1 MVLSKILV
9 NRPGADLRWIGV
21 ATWVAAWGLMLLLD
35 GRIALGNL
43 ALILVMAGALAG
55 LWLSPVQSMAFS
67 AAAVALFNFFFVNPR
82 HSFAAMLREDLLL
95 LATLLGVSTGISYLL
110 ARLRSLVTSERLHAL
125 EREQALLN
133 ERAAID
139 QAQAQHLRNTLLTAI
154 SHDYRTPLAT
164 MTGAASS
171 LAAHAGDLPRDR
183 VAELA
188 RTIVDE
194 AGHLNRMTTNTL
206 QLARLD
212 SDAVFLHRQW
222 ESLEEILAQVIAR
235 ARRSAPAQAI
245 DACVPR
251 GLPLLYCDAVLL
263 VQLFDNLVENAIKY
277 SPPGST
283 VRIEAVDCGS
293 TLAVR
298 VTDAG
303 PGVPDAWKD
312 KVFDVFQRIDTAQR
326 SADATAGSVP
336 RRGVGVGLAVCRA
349 IARVHGAVI
358 RLHDA
363 QPSGTVAEVQLP
375 VQPQPAM
382 PALADDVAD
391 EVVDKVAV

>member
-9 NRPGADLRWIGV
+9 DRPGADLRWLGG
-21 ATWVAAWGLMLLLD
+21 ATWAAAWGLMLLLD
-35 GRIALGNL
+35 GRLALGNL

-55 LWLSPVQSMAFS
+55 LWLSPLQSMAFS
-67 AAAVALFNFFFVNPR
+67 ATAVALFNFFFVNPR
-82 HSFAAMLREDLLL
+82 HTFAAMLHEDLLL
-95 LATLLGVSTGISYLL
+95 LVTLLGVSTGISYLL
-110 ARLRSLVTSERLHAL
+110 ARLRSLVTSERLHAS

-171 LAAHAGDLPRDR
+171 LAAHAGKLPRDR
-183 VAELA
+183 VADLA

-194 AGHLNRMTTNTL
+194 VGHLNRMTTNTL

-212 SDAVFLHRQW
+212 SVAVCLDRQW
-222 ESLEEILAQVIAR
+222 ESPEEILAQVIAR
-235 ARRSAPAQAI
+235 ARRSAPAHRVEAR
-245 DACVPR
+245 VPR
-251 GLPLLYCDAVLL
+251 HLPLLYCDAVLL

-277 SPPGST
+277 SPAGST
-283 VRIEAVDCGS
+283 VLIEAIDRGQA
-293 TLAVR
+293 LEVR

-303 PGVPDAWKD
+303 PGVPDAWKE
-312 KVFDVFQRIDTAQR
+312 KVFDVFQRIDSSQR
-326 SADATAGSVP
+326 SADASADSVP

-349 IARVHGAVI
+349 IVRVHGAGI
-358 RLHDA
+358 RLCDA
-363 QPSGTVAEVQLP
+363 QPTGTVAEVLLP
-375 VQPQPAM
+375 VQAQPTM
-382 PALADDVAD
+382 PAQLEEVAT
-391 EVVDKVAV
+391 

>member
-9 NRPGADLRWIGV
+9 DRPGADLRWIGCV
-21 ATWVAAWGLMLLLD
+21 TWLAAWGLMLLLD
-35 GRIALGNL
+35 GRVTLGNQ
-43 ALILVMAGALAG
+43 ALVLVMAGALAA
-55 LWLSPVQSMAFS
+55 LWLSPLQSMAFS
-67 AAAVALFNFFFVNPR
+67 AAAVALFNFFFVHPR

-110 ARLRSLVTSERLHAL
+110 ARLRSLVTSERLHAA

-164 MTGAASS
+164 VTGAASS
-171 LAAHAGDLPRDR
+171 LAAHADELPRDR

-212 SDAVFLHRQW
+212 SDTVSLQRQW
-222 ESLEEILAQVIAR
+222 EAPEEILAQVIAR
-235 ARRSAPAQAI
+235 ARRSAPSQRIEAH
-245 DACVPR
+245 VPR

-263 VQLFDNLVENAIKY
+263 VQLFDNLVENALKY
-277 SPPGST
+277 SPVGGT
-283 VRIEAVDCGS
+283 VRIEALHQGAQ
-293 TLAVR
+293 LAIR
-298 VTDAG
+298 VSDAG
-303 PGVPDAWKD
+303 PGVPDEWKD
-312 KVFDVFQRIDTAQR
+312 KVFDVFQRIDSAQPL
-326 SADATAGSVP
+326 ADASIGSVP

-349 IARVHGAVI
+349 IARVHGASI
-358 RLHDA
+358 SLHDA
-363 QPSGTVAEVQLP
+363 QPHGTVAEVLLP
-375 VQPQPAM
+375 VLPQPAM
-382 PALADDVAD
+382 PELLD
-391 EVVDKVAV
+391 EVAA

>member
-9 NRPGADLRWIGV
+9 DRPDADLRWIGI
-21 ATWVAAWGLMLLLD
+21 ATWVAGWGLMLLLD

-43 ALILVMAGALAG
+43 ALILVMAGAVAG
-55 LWLSPVQSMAFS
+55 LWLSPMQSMAFS
-67 AAAVALFNFFFVNPR
+67 ALAVALFNFFFVNPR

-133 ERAAID
+133 ERTAID
-139 QAQAQHLRNTLLTAI
+139 QAQGQRLRNTLLTAI

-171 LAAHAGDLPRDR
+171 LAAHADDLPSERI
-183 VAELA
+183 AELA

-212 SDAVFLHRQW
+212 SDAVCLHRQW

-235 ARRSAPAQAI
+235 ARRSAPEQVV
-245 DACVPR
+245 DVRVPR

-277 SPPGST
+277 SPAGSA
-283 VRIEAVDCGS
+283 VIIEAVQRDAM
-293 TLAVR
+293 LAVR
-298 VTDAG
+298 VIDAG
-303 PGVPDAWKD
+303 PGVPDEWKE
-312 KVFDVFQRIDTAQR
+312 KVFDVFQRIDSADR
-326 SADATAGSVP
+326 SADASAGRVP

-349 IARVHGAVI
+349 IARVHGAGI

-363 QPSGTVAEVQLP
+363 QPSGTVAEVLLP

-391 EVVDKVAV
+391 EVAV